1 MNYLPACFFLYTSHK
16 MWKFYFSGNLLY
28 DENVFPLIKY
38 RESSPRQLAS
48 IFIYFPY
55 IVIHSRK
62 KKKNYKQRTIK

>member
-1 MNYLPACFFLYTSHK
+1 

-28 DENVFPLIKY
+28 DESVFPLIKY
-38 RESSPRQLAS
+38 RESSPRWLAS

-62 KKKNYKQRTIK
+62 KKKPVSKGPLNKNTFH

>member
-1 MNYLPACFFLYTSHK
+1 

-62 KKKNYKQRTIK
+62 KKKTINKGPLNKNTFH